1 MFDFNANT
9 KFVFDENDN
18 VNYVQERTCPRCKT
32 TLSELYRTN
41 SVGCA
46 NCYRFFEEE
55 IRTLILK
62 QQGAM
67 NHIGKVSTK
76 HVSKV
81 KIKEQI
87 EKLEY
92 EKNRLFIQKES
103 YYFFITIL
111 QSFAKKN
118 SFTKLLFHFYPTHQA
133 YLAKSHD
140 SNLFFQS
147 SHHYPFEECNLHY
160 IFQMHIVENL

>member
-9 KFVFDENDN
+9 RFDFDDNDSF
-18 VNYVQERTCPRCKT
+18 NYVQEKTCSRCKI
-32 TLSELYRTN
+32 TLSEFYRTN

-46 NCYRFFEEE
+46 NCYKTFEEE
-55 IRTLILK
+55 IRNVLLK

-87 EKLEY
+87 EQLEQ
-92 EKNRLFIQKES
+92 EKNEAAKDEDFMRAE
-103 YYFFITIL
+103 IL
-111 QSFAKKN
+111 KN
-118 SFTKLLFHFYPTHQA
+118 KIEKLRGEL
-133 YLAKSHD
+133 
-140 SNLFFQS
+140 NG
-147 SHHYPFEECNLHY
+147 
-160 IFQMHIVENL
+160 

>member
-9 KFVFDENDN
+9 KFIFDDDNDN
-18 VNYVQERTCPRCKT
+18 FNYVQERTCPRCKT
-32 TLSELYRTN
+32 TLSEFYRTN

-46 NCYRFFEEE
+46 NCYKFFEEE
-55 IRTLILK
+55 IRALLLK

-87 EKLEY
+87 EKLEH
-92 EKNRLFIQKES
+92 EKNEAAKDEDFMRAE
-103 YYFFITIL
+103 IL
-111 QSFAKKN
+111 KN
-118 SFTKLLFHFYPTHQA
+118 KIEKLKGEL
-133 YLAKSHD
+133 
-140 SNLFFQS
+140 NG
-147 SHHYPFEECNLHY
+147 
-160 IFQMHIVENL
+160 